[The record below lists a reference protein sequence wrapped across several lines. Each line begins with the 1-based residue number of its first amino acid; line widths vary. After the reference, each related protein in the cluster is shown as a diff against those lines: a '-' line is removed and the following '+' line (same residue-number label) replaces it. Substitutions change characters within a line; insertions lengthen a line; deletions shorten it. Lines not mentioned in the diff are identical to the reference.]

1 MMQRLTIA
9 GFCACL
15 LLAATS
21 TAGVADYAGARA
33 RYNALPSDMQ
43 TSITLALIATGDFEG
58 LAEHGF
64 TRLLYKAIRDF
75 ERREGYSADG
85 VLEHDEIA
93 RLKALAEHFYD
104 RLGNRYYT
112 HPVTGARLLVPRKL
126 FDREQKTEDGMLFS
140 RTDGMMSLSFVSFPT
155 SLKSFDELYDTLSS
169 GSADR
174 RVIYKRRF
182 ATHFVATGFF
192 TGRKFYTWMART
204 GTSTTG
210 FTVSWSDQWEEMGR
224 KVSVLLANAYLADP
238 D

>member
-1 MMQRLTIA
+1 MLRRLILSCILLT
-9 GFCACL
+9 CL
-15 LLAATS
+15 ATP
-21 TAGVADYAGARA
+21 GLADYAGARA
-33 RYNALPSDMQ
+33 RFNALPSDVQ
-43 TSITLALIATGDFEG
+43 SSITAALIATGDFEG

-64 TRLLYKAIRDF
+64 TRVLYEAVLGF

-85 VLEHDEIA
+85 ILERDEML

-112 HPVTGARLLVPRKL
+112 HAVTGAKLLVPRKL
-126 FDREQKTEDGMLFS
+126 FDKEEKTEDGVLFS
-140 RTDGMMSLSFVSFPT
+140 RTDGMMSLSFVSFPAE
-155 SLKSFDELYDTLSS
+155 LKSFGELYDTLSTNT
-169 GSADR
+169 ADR

-182 ATHFVATGFF
+182 PTHFVATGFF

-204 GTSTTG
+204 GNSTTG

-224 KVSVLLANAYLADP
+224 KVSVLLANAFLSRP